1 MTRKCC
7 QTEEAIDHA
16 FWCPEQPPPTSDYL
30 TARGKI
36 SEQLEALRIP
46 DPMQRPCCDSQW
58 NTAHEPGCTQ
68 KPTPENAPDY
78 GGLTFPT
85 GPSPFLG
92 VAKHNAAAGEGVEV
106 DVPDYRTAFGEALK
120 KHRPTVLEP
129 SAEDQT
135 PIQLKPYSQ
144 FWRTI
149 RDAVNTH
156 GLDTALNL
164 SDSVVAA
171 YILSSLR
178 SLAVLPDREARSA
191 QTNANSTLCVCG
203 QQAVPNDRKY
213 VVDGHMVH
221 MVVGRCH
228 SATEMTDV

>member
-16 FWCPEQPPPTSDYL
+16 FWCPEQPPPSGSDYL

-46 DPMQRPCCDSQW
+46 DPMRRPCCDSQW
-58 NTAHEPGCTQ
+58 NTTHEPGCTQ

-78 GGLTFPT
+78 W
-85 GPSPFLG
+85 
-92 VAKHNAAAGEGVEV
+92 
-106 DVPDYRTAFGEALK
+106 TAFSEALK

-129 SAEDQT
+129 SAEDRT
-135 PIQLKPYSQ
+135 PAQLKPYSQ

-178 SLAVLPDREARSA
+178 SLAVLPDREAA

-213 VVDGHMVH
+213 VVDGNTVH

-228 SATEMTDV
+228 SATEMTDG